1 LFALFF
7 QFIYKIYQSDKFL
20 SEVSYDYHAL
30 ELMKFSDLKPLEK
43 KVNDVLNYELCNRNM
58 REIQALL

>member
-1 LFALFF
+1 
-7 QFIYKIYQSDKFL
+7 
-20 SEVSYDYHAL
+20 
-30 ELMKFSDLKPLEK
+30 MKFSDLKPLEK